1 MLAYDFPLLSLTLLI
16 LVIGLV
22 FYYVF
27 ALIWAFIDN
36 FRRRDH
42 SGWAKAGWFIT
53 LLVIPV
59 FGLLFYIGTRP
70 ADAAVA

>member
-16 LVIGLV
+16 LVLGLV
-22 FYYVF
+22 ASYVF

-42 SGWAKAGWFIT
+42 SGWAKGVWFIV
-53 LLVIPV
+53 LLVIPFV
-59 FGLLFYIGTRP
+59 GLLFYMGTRP
-70 ADAAVA
+70 VDAVVP